1 MKEFIDENKFYENR
15 RKARSIKSFVIII
28 ESSKVSK
35 MFRALRFE
43 KIVNVKNIKYEI
55 LFKIVA
61 NPLLS

>member
-1 MKEFIDENKFYENR
+1 MKTNFMKIVEKLAQLNRSLLLLKALKFQ
-15 RKARSIKSFVIII
+15 KC
-28 ESSKVSK
+28 
-35 MFRALRFE
+35 FRALRFE